1 MNTADTL
8 RTLAVVFLAAA
19 IILAVVAVILFFTL
33 HIRDVRATLT
43 GRTAEREIAQMRQ
56 SHGGWRGPQP
66 GAGHGAAPRGR
77 VDHAESIT
85 GQSGSNLV
93 VREVTGSGSFGTTGN
108 GATGSG
114 ATGSVASTEAGSTKQ
129 SGIKSGVVKPR
140 KRVAAAAPAI
150 PADVDEG
157 GTSLMSADADKPF
170 DQDSDEGSTS
180 LMSGK
185 ARHANARNDAD
196 DDENAPTTLVKK
208 VRK

>member
-66 GAGHGAAPRGR
+66 GAGHGAAPHGR

-108 GATGSG
+108 GASGSG
-114 ATGSVASTEAGSTKQ
+114 ASTEAGSTKQ
-129 SGIKSGVVKPR
+129 SGITANVAKPR

-185 ARHANARNDAD
+185 ARHANARNNAD